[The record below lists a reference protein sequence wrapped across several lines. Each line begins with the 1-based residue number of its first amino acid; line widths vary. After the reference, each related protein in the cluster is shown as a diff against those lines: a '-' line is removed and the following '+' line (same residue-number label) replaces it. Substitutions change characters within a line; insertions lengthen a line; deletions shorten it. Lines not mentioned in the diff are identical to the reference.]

1 MIHHSPA
8 NRYID
13 REKSWLAF
21 NARVLQEAADE
32 TVPLLDRLRF
42 LGIFSNNFDE
52 FFRVRYAAIRRL
64 SLEGITSE
72 ELPSSYSASELLG
85 EITEIVIEQQSE
97 SLRIL
102 SNIEKELEKENIFM
116 LNETQMNREQELF
129 VKDFFIQKV
138 GPELVTIILNDLEE
152 FPILK
157 DTAGYLAVKMVMKT
171 KLPDA
176 DGFINPQKIR
186 YALLEMPRTIGR
198 FIILPSSSEKQYI
211 IMLDDVIRFNLDSVF
226 NIFKYESISAHMIK
240 ITRDAQLE
248 LDSDQS
254 KSLMEKI
261 SVGVKDRRIGEPVR
275 FVYDVA
281 IGADT
286 LEYFITHLKID
297 TTDSIIPG
305 GRYHN
310 RRDYMDFPTLGRNDL
325 VYQRNAPLP
334 VNGLSLEGSILQKI
348 KKKDY
353 MVYAPY
359 QSYSYVIKFLREA
372 ALDPKVVAIK
382 VTLYRLARNSQII
395 SSLINA
401 AKNGKKVTVQIE
413 LQARFDEAS
422 NITYAEQMQTEG
434 INLIF
439 GVKGL
444 KVHSKIC
451 LVERMEGGKLKRYGF
466 VSTGNLNEST
476 AKVYTDITVFTAHPQ
491 IMKEVGR
498 IFDFFDVNYRV
509 HRYKHLIV
517 SPHYTRNKFNKLID
531 REILNAIAGKE
542 AYIKLKMNSLTDYRM
557 IDKLYEAS
565 REGVKVQ
572 LVIRGMCCLIPGVPG
587 MSENIEAI
595 SIVDNYLE
603 HPRIY
608 IFSNNGDPDI
618 YISSADF
625 MTRNLDSRVEVSCP
639 IYDEEIKKELLDTF
653 EIGWKGNVKA
663 RLHSEN
669 LENKYR
675 KRSNA
680 KPFRA
685 QLETYKYFRDKLEV
699 IYETVEPEKSSSET
713 QHTEDTTAA
722 EDTESTIL
730 YDTSSESDL

>member
-1 MIHHSPA
+1 MIHHSPV

-32 TVPLLDRLRF
+32 SVPLLDRLRF

-72 ELPSSYSASELLG
+72 ELPKSESAHKLLN

-97 SLRIL
+97 SLRTL
-102 SNIEKELEKENIFM
+102 SVIEAELEKENIFM
-116 LNETQMNREQELF
+116 LNELQLSKEQELF
-129 VKDFFIQKV
+129 IKDFFIQRV
-138 GPELVTIILNDLEE
+138 SPELVTIILNDLEE
-152 FPILK
+152 FPIMR
-157 DTAGYLAVKMVMKT
+157 DTAGYLAVKLVIKAKHVNT
-171 KLPDA
+171 
-176 DGFINPQKIR
+176 DGDTCEQEVR
-186 YALLEMPRTIGR
+186 YALIEMPRNVNR
-198 FIILPSSSEKQYI
+198 FVILPSDNEKQYI
-211 IMLDDVIRFNLDSVF
+211 IMLDDVIRYNLHSIF

-240 ITRDAQLE
+240 ITRDAQLDI
-248 LDSDQS
+248 DSDQS

-261 SVGVKDRRIGEPVR
+261 WTGVKDRRIGEPVR
-275 FVYDVA
+275 FVYDQA
-281 IGADT
+281 IGQDT
-286 LEYFITHLKID
+286 LDYFLKNLQID
-297 TTDSIIPG
+297 ASDSIIPG

-310 RRDYMDFPTLGRNDL
+310 RRDYMDFPTLGRQDL
-325 VYQRNAPLP
+325 LYQRNSPLP

-353 MVYAPY
+353 LLYTPY
-359 QSYSYVIKFLREA
+359 QSFAYIIKFMREA
-372 ALDPKVVAIK
+372 ALDPKVVSIK
-382 VTLYRLARNSQII
+382 ITLYRLAKNSQIV

-422 NITYAEQMQTEG
+422 NITYAEMMQTEG

-444 KVHSKIC
+444 KVHSKVC
-451 LVERMEGGKLKRYGF
+451 SVERMEDGKIKRYGF
-466 VSTGNLNEST
+466 ISTGNFNEST
-476 AKVYTDITVFTAHPQ
+476 AKIYTDVTVFTAHAQ
-491 IMKEVGR
+491 ILKEVNK
-498 IFDFFDVNYRV
+498 IFDFFDVNYRI
-509 HRYKHLIV
+509 HRYKHLLV
-517 SPHYTRNKFNKLID
+517 SPHYTRSKFYKLID
-531 REILNAIAGKE
+531 REILSAIAGKE
-542 AYIKLKMNSLTDYRM
+542 AYIKLKMNSLTDFKM

-565 REGVKVQ
+565 REGVKIQ

-603 HPRIY
+603 HSRIY
-608 IFSNNGDPDI
+608 IFGNSGNPDI

-625 MTRNLDSRVEVSCP
+625 MTRNLDSRVEVTCP
-639 IYDEEIKKELLDTF
+639 IYDEDIKKELLDTF
-653 EIGWKGNVKA
+653 DIGWKGNVKA
-663 RLHSEN
+663 RYHSES

-675 KRSNA
+675 KQPNA

-685 QLETYKYFRDKLEV
+685 QIETYNYYRNKLEV
-699 IYETVEPEKSSSET
+699 IYE
-713 QHTEDTTAA
+713 Q
-722 EDTESTIL
+722 L
-730 YDTSSESDL
+730 